1 MRITPAEGMNEFLPG
16 EVELRD
22 AMTEKIVEVYRSFGF
37 TKITTPALESIEN
50 LDNSDGGDNLRL
62 IFRVL
67 KRGKKLEDAI
77 EKGEPSEFCDLGL
90 RYDLTLPLARYW
102 ANNRA
107 RLPDPFKCI
116 QIDRAYRAE
125 RPQKGRSREFVQCDV
140 DVIGSDSLDSEV
152 ELITVTAR
160 ALIKLGIG
168 AFNVRVN
175 DRRVLRDV
183 IRSCGFSEDCC
194 SSVAVTVD
202 KLDKIGE
209 DGVRDELV
217 EKGYPAE
224 CAEKLIDVLCR
235 NAFTEN
241 EIEKRTDP
249 EVASGFCEM
258 IRRARELAGGEYG
271 VVFDPSLVRGQG
283 YYTGAVF
290 EIESTEFGGTVAGGG
305 RYDGLI
311 GRFLGENVP
320 AVGFS
325 IGFERIFSILKEAK
339 RPAGGKKKAAVFYG
353 DGEVVEATKLADT
366 MRDEFDVTLVRRK
379 KKVGKQLAALEEN
392 GFSRAVFLDRPDE
405 IKTFGEEHK
414 TNEKEEVQ

>member
-1 MRITPAEGMNEFLPG
+1 MNEFLPD

-22 AMTEKIVEVYRSFGF
+22 SMTEKIVEIYRSFGF

-77 EKGEPSEFCDLGL
+77 EKGEPSELSDLGL

-160 ALIKLGIG
+160 ALTALGIG
-168 AFNVRVN
+168 AFTVRVN
-175 DRRVLRDV
+175 DRRILRDV
-183 IRSCGFSEDCC
+183 IKSCGFGECDC
-194 SSVAVTVD
+194 STVAVTVD

-209 DGVRDELV
+209 DGVKDELV
-217 EKGYPAE
+217 GKGYPAE
-224 CAEKLIDVLCR
+224 CAEKLLDTLCR
-235 NAFTEN
+235 CGFTEDD
-241 EIEKRTDP
+241 IGTHTDP
-249 EVASGFCEM
+249 GVACAFCDM
-258 IRRARELAGGEYG
+258 IRRARELSGGEYD

-290 EIESTEFGGTVAGGG
+290 EVESREFGGTVAGGG

-311 GRFLGENVP
+311 GKFIGENIP

-325 IGFERIFSILKEAK
+325 IGFERIYSILKAEN
-339 RPAGGKKKAAVFYG
+339 RRAGAKKKAAVFYD
-353 DGEVVEATKLADT
+353 DGEVVGATKLADG
-366 MRDEFDVTLVRRK
+366 MRGEYDVTLVKRK
-379 KKVGKQLAALEEN
+379 KKVGKQLAALEER
-392 GFSRAVFLDRPDE
+392 GFACAVFLDNPDE
-405 IKTFGEEHK
+405 IKPLGQNK
-414 TNEKEEVQ
+414 NNEKED